1 MDTFRTRRLKGV
13 GAALLA
19 ALCWGSSTVM
29 SKGALEGFSPVLLL
43 NVQLV
48 SSLVFLWGIIIVLRI
63 DKNSSADIRKVAY
76 LGFLEPGIA
85 YFLGLIGLTWIAAG
99 TASLIQATE
108 ALMIAFLCAFLFKER
123 LSIQFLL
130 LSSTALFGLVIVLGD
145 GGFSVGSMEPLGQL
159 LVFGGTLS
167 AAIYVVLS
175 SKVSGSINPLVMVA
189 YQQVAAMVLA
199 LGALL
204 FSGIFGEIK
213 LPHTDAMQWILAIV
227 SGVIQYAV
235 AFALYFYATRFISA
249 SSAGAFLCMVPVF
262 GVAGGCVFLGEN
274 ISTFQLCGGA
284 LTLVAIS
291 IMSIFFMPETEES
304 LHH

>member
-145 GGFSVGSMEPLGQL
+145 GGFSIGSMEPLGQL

-204 FSGIFGEIK
+204 LSGIFGEIK

>member
-1 MDTFRTRRLKGV
+1 
-13 GAALLA
+13 
-19 ALCWGSSTVM
+19 M

-145 GGFSVGSMEPLGQL
+145 GGFSIGSMEPLGQL

-204 FSGIFGEIK
+204 LSGIFGEIK

>member
-29 SKGALEGFSPVLLL
+29 SKGALEEFSPVVLL
-43 NVQLV
+43 NVQLF
-48 SSLVFLWGIIIVLRI
+48 SSLVFLWGIIIVFRI
-63 DKNSSADIRKVAY
+63 DKKSSTDMRKVAY
-76 LGFLEPGIA
+76 LGLLEPGIA

-108 ALMIAFLCAFLFKER
+108 ALMIAFLCALLFKER

-130 LSSTALFGLVIVLGD
+130 LSGAALFGLVIVLGQ

-189 YQQVAAMVLA
+189 YQQVAAIVLA

-204 FSGIFGEIK
+204 LSGVLGEIK

-274 ISTFQLCGGA
+274 ISPFQLCGGA

-291 IMSIFFMPETEES
+291 IMSIFFMPETEEG

>member
-145 GGFSVGSMEPLGQL
+145 GGFSIGSMEPLGQL

-167 AAIYVVLS
+167 AAIYVGRFQRLS
-175 SKVSGSINPLVMVA
+175 
-189 YQQVAAMVLA
+189 
-199 LGALL
+199 
-204 FSGIFGEIK
+204 
-213 LPHTDAMQWILAIV
+213 
-227 SGVIQYAV
+227 
-235 AFALYFYATRFISA
+235 ATP
-249 SSAGAFLCMVPVF
+249 GY
-262 GVAGGCVFLGEN
+262 
-274 ISTFQLCGGA
+274 
-284 LTLVAIS
+284 
-291 IMSIFFMPETEES
+291 
-304 LHH
+304 

>member
-29 SKGALEGFSPVLLL
+29 SKGALEEFSPVVLL

-48 SSLVFLWGIIIVLRI
+48 SSLVFLWGVIIVFRI
-63 DKNSSADIRKVAY
+63 DKKSSTDIRKVAY
-76 LGFLEPGIA
+76 LGLLEPGIA

-130 LSSTALFGLVIVLGD
+130 LSGAALFGLVIVLGD

-204 FSGIFGEIK
+204 LSGILGEIK
-213 LPHTDAMQWILAIV
+213 LPHTDAMQWALAIV

-262 GVAGGCVFLGEN
+262 GVAGGCVFLGES
-274 ISTFQLCGGA
+274 ISPFQLCGGA

>member
-1 MDTFRTRRLKGV
+1 
-13 GAALLA
+13 
-19 ALCWGSSTVM
+19 M
-29 SKGALEGFSPVLLL
+29 SKGALEEFSPVVLL

-48 SSLVFLWGIIIVLRI
+48 SSLVFLWGVIIVFRI
-63 DKNSSADIRKVAY
+63 DKKSSTDIRKVAY
-76 LGFLEPGIA
+76 LGLLEPGIA

-130 LSSTALFGLVIVLGD
+130 LSGAALFGLVIVLGD

-204 FSGIFGEIK
+204 LSGVLGEIK
-213 LPHTDAMQWILAIV
+213 LPHTDAMQWTLAIV

-262 GVAGGCVFLGEN
+262 GVAGGCVFLGES
-274 ISTFQLCGGA
+274 ISPFQLCGGA

>member
-1 MDTFRTRRLKGV
+1 M
-13 GAALLA
+13 
-19 ALCWGSSTVM
+19 
-29 SKGALEGFSPVLLL
+29 
-43 NVQLV
+43 
-48 SSLVFLWGIIIVLRI
+48 
-63 DKNSSADIRKVAY
+63 
-76 LGFLEPGIA
+76 
-85 YFLGLIGLTWIAAG
+85 
-99 TASLIQATE
+99 
-108 ALMIAFLCAFLFKER
+108 
-123 LSIQFLL
+123 
-130 LSSTALFGLVIVLGD
+130 
-145 GGFSVGSMEPLGQL
+145 
-159 LVFGGTLS
+159 
-167 AAIYVVLS
+167 S

-204 FSGIFGEIK
+204 LSGIFGEIK

>member
-29 SKGALEGFSPVLLL
+29 SKGALEEFSPVVLL

-48 SSLVFLWGIIIVLRI
+48 SSLVFLWGVIIVFRI
-63 DKNSSADIRKVAY
+63 DKKSSTDIRKVAY
-76 LGFLEPGIA
+76 LGLLEPGIA

-130 LSSTALFGLVIVLGD
+130 LSGAALFGLVIVLGD

-204 FSGIFGEIK
+204 LSGVLGEIK
-213 LPHTDAMQWILAIV
+213 LPHTDAMQWTLAIV

-262 GVAGGCVFLGEN
+262 GVAGGCVFLGES
-274 ISTFQLCGGA
+274 ISPFQLCGGA